1 MRLRLVKEP
10 FDHLDYLFE
19 IKHDGFRALVY
30 LERSGFNVIVETY
43 PDATVFAQKERR
55 FSDAGGYKQIAAAVV
70 TDVAITM

>member
-1 MRLRLVKEP
+1 
-10 FDHLDYLFE
+10 
-19 IKHDGFRALVY
+19 VY